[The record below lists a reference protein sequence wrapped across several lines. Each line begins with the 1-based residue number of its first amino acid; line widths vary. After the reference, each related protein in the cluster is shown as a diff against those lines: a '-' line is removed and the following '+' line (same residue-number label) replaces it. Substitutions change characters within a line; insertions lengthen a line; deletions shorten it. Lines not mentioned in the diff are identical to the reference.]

1 MLQITS
7 TGEQAVE
14 KATNLLT
21 PRGAVLSLLYEV
33 KQGAEVE
40 DIMAHTKMDEVKC
53 TTVVRSLLNDKL
65 IQEV

>member
-1 MLQITS
+1 MVQITP

-33 KQGAEVE
+33 KQGAELE
-40 DIMAHTKMDEVKC
+40 DIMVHTKMDETKC
-53 TTVVRSLLNDKL
+53 TTVVRSLLNDNL
-65 IQEV
+65 IKEV